1 MSIDSTKTSSLRYF
15 IIKYSFE
22 FVVIIFGILI
32 SLLLEQ
38 NRQNNIEI
46 DRKNNTVSQLINVI
60 EEDINQINGFIY
72 LQNFSL
78 RSCDLILDNLKK
90 KNAMTE
96 DSIVY
101 HLSSVGRA
109 LRSFFPQQGIF
120 NQLVNSN
127 LIKMINSDELKT
139 KLFKLYN
146 EDLKRHEVQTKEYD
160 KFFLEYNY
168 RLSENVFLQDSWIK
182 QPDAT
187 DPILIESFEFNQK
200 YYSERKIF
208 ADIIES
214 KSNIESYINQLYY
227 LRDIFMDL
235 KSLCLREIDES

>member
-1 MSIDSTKTSSLRYF
+1 MSTDSTKTSSLRYF

-101 HLSSVGRA
+101 HLSSIGRA

-127 LIKMINSDELKT
+127 LIKMINSDDMPPPRCPPAPST
-139 KLFKLYN
+139 PCHQN
-146 EDLKRHEVQTKEYD
+146 RTHRKRVPRVRAPD
-160 KFFLEYNY
+160 K
-168 RLSENVFLQDSWIK
+168 K
-182 QPDAT
+182 
-187 DPILIESFEFNQK
+187 
-200 YYSERKIF
+200 
-208 ADIIES
+208 IIENHWVYRS
-214 KSNIESYINQLYY
+214 TLL
-227 LRDIFMDL
+227 LR
-235 KSLCLREIDES
+235 CTE